1 MRRGIEGGPRC
12 AGCWPVILAV
22 VLVLSMN
29 VGPAMALTT
38 KRLWQASVGTNAVN
52 GRMSLRAYTNSTGLV
67 TLRLKAMKANASYS
81 VEDSAPAP
89 APTLARCAPRSCG

>member
-1 MRRGIEGGPRC
+1 MRRM
-12 AGCWPVILAV
+12 WPVILAV

-52 GRMSLRAYTNSTGLV
+52 GRMSLRAYTNSTGLRDPPPQGDEGQRF
-67 TLRLKAMKANASYS
+67 LFR
-81 VEDSAPAP
+81 
-89 APTLARCAPRSCG
+89 